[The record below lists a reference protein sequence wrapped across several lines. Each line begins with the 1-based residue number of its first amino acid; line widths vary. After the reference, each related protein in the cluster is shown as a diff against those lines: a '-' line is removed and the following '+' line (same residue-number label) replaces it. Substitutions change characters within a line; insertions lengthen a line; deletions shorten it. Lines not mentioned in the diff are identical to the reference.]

1 MAQTL
6 ETATSIIRVDLPAV
20 KRNIEKIK
28 KHIGPDTEIIYV
40 AKSNGYGNGIA
51 APAVYMK
58 KECGI
63 HYFAAS
69 QIGEAM
75 ELREAGIDDFLLVL
89 SAVPFSAIPKFVE
102 LGLVA
107 TVYDDSFAGALSA
120 EAVKQG
126 KTVKVH
132 IKIDTGLHRI
142 GLAPGE
148 PLAHLIQTL
157 KELPNLEIDGVYTH
171 LANAY
176 SLDKTVTREQTALF
190 KKALAQLHE
199 AGIYPRMTHMA
210 NTAACV
216 ASPECYYD
224 AVRLAALV
232 YGHDISPGEKNRL
245 KLECA
250 TSWRC
255 YVLNT
260 MWVEAGESVSYYRYF
275 VPQRRTRIALV
286 SFGMGDGYIRAAV
299 SQNTSKNAD
308 VLINGYRARLIDL
321 NFDQTFVD
329 ITDVPGEVK
338 IGDVVTI
345 IGKDGSEEITTV
357 EIAEHAHTSN
367 GNVCAAI
374 TSRPFRQYIYED
386 GENTS
391 R

>member
-1 MAQTL
+1 MHQTL

-20 KRNIEKIK
+20 KRNVEKIRR
-28 KHIGPDTEIIYV
+28 HIGPDTEIIYV

-51 APAVYMK
+51 APAVYLNR
-58 KECGI
+58 ECGI
-63 HYFAAS
+63 HCFATS

-75 ELREAGIDDFLLVL
+75 ELRAAGINDFLMVL

-107 TVYDDSFAGALSA
+107 TVYDDTFPAALSR
-120 EAVKQG
+120 EAVRQG

-142 GLAPGE
+142 GLPAGA
-148 PLAHLIQTL
+148 PLAHLIETL
-157 KELPNLEIDGVYTH
+157 KALPNIEIDGVFTH

-176 SLDKTVTREQTALF
+176 SLDKTVTQHQKTLF
-190 KKALAQLHE
+190 DAAIAQLHD

-232 YGHDISPGEKNRL
+232 FGHDISPGEQNRL
-245 KLECA
+245 HLELA

-260 MWVEAGESVSYYRYF
+260 MWVEAGDGISYYRYY
-275 VPQRRTRIALV
+275 VPDHRTHIALV

-299 SQNTSKNAD
+299 SPDIARNAD
-308 VLINGYRARLIDL
+308 VLINGHRARLIDL

-329 ITDVPGEVK
+329 ITDVPGEVH
-338 IGDVVTI
+338 IGDTVTI
-345 IGKDGSEEITTV
+345 IGKDGDQEITTT
-357 EIAEHAHTSN
+357 EIAAHANTSN

-374 TSRPFRQYIYED
+374 TSRPFRQYIYSD
-386 GENTS
+386 QD
-391 R
+391 